1 MKTDLLNSLREIEI
15 ETPVDKI
22 TRQIRDLISSGQLKA
37 GDKLPSERLMSEKF
51 AVGRS
56 HVRDAIRRL
65 EFYGIVKTLPQS
77 GTVVAGLG
85 IIALEGLITD
95 ILKLEQHDFKALIE
109 TRILLERNSAFN
121 AAQRR
126 SEEDLLGLRSALSA
140 YESSVIDGKSA
151 VEEDLLFHLKIV
163 EAAKNS
169 VLMSLM
175 MIVTPDILTYFTS
188 NQVCSG
194 DRPRSALREHH
205 EILKQIENQNP
216 GKAEAAM
223 LHHLQELLNFSTKPK
238 L

>member
-188 NQVCSG
+188 NRVCSG

-216 GKAEAAM
+216 EKAEAAM